1 MKPFWQNRR
10 RPAGSPGER
19 FSDQAGS
26 DEFSEMNK
34 QSNQRI
40 LDAVREFSTPERPV
54 YLVGGAVRDLLLNRS
69 SHDLDFVL
77 PGKTRPLAHE
87 ISCRLNGALYVMDE
101 ERDTTRVILGK
112 THPASLNEGD
122 RLMIDFASLRSN
134 DLEGDLR
141 ARDFTINAMAFDV
154 SVPNRLI
161 DPTGG
166 LADLREKRIRPCS
179 PTSLTDDPVRVI
191 RAVRQALAYGF
202 RIDPETIQQMRAAAP
217 LLQRVSPERV
227 RDELFRIFG
236 GAQVHLAVRILD
248 QVGALRFILPELEV
262 LKGVSQPA
270 PHIYNVWEHTVRVV
284 QYLEQL
290 YAPLVGDYNQETV
303 PDLTVGSA
311 VLWLGRYR
319 EKLEEHFNRT
329 LVPDRALR
337 GLLFFAAL
345 YHDVAKPET
354 RTETT
359 EARVQFLN
367 HQAAGARK
375 AALRARALALS
386 SAEVQRLETIIDH
399 HMRIHQLAGARDEN
413 GEWKKPSRRAIYR
426 FFKDTR
432 DVGIDICLLTLAD
445 IRGTYGVTLPQDI
458 WERELEVCR
467 TLMEAYWENNAKIVS
482 PPRLLTGDDL
492 MEMFDL
498 RPGRDVGRLLAAI
511 REAQAAGEIQD
522 RESAVEFARQ
532 WLKRA

>member
-1 MKPFWQNRR
+1 
-10 RPAGSPGER
+10 
-19 FSDQAGS
+19 
-26 DEFSEMNK
+26 MNK
-34 QSNQRI
+34 QTHQRI

-77 PGKTRPLAHE
+77 PGKTRSLAHE
-87 ISCRLNGALYVMDE
+87 ISCRFNGALYVMDE

-112 THPASLNEGD
+112 THPTSLNEGN

-141 ARDFTINAMAFDV
+141 ARDFTINAMAYDV
-154 SVPNRLI
+154 SAPNRLI

-166 LADLREKRIRPCS
+166 LVDLREKRIRPCS
-179 PTSLTDDPVRVI
+179 PTSLMDDPVRVI
-191 RAVRQALAYGF
+191 RAVRQVLAYGF
-202 RIDPETIQQMRAAAP
+202 RLDPETIRQMRAAAP
-217 LLQRVSPERV
+217 LLPRVSPERV

-248 QVGALRFILPELEV
+248 QVGALRFILPELEA
-262 LKGVSQPA
+262 LKDVSQPE
-270 PHIYNVWEHTVRVV
+270 PHLYHVWEHTIRAV

-290 YAPLVGDYNQETV
+290 YAPLVGEYNEDSV

-319 EKLEEHFNRT
+319 EKLEEHFSRMP
-329 LVPDRALR
+329 VPDRALR

-345 YHDVAKPET
+345 YHDVGKPET
-354 RTETT
+354 RTETI
-359 EARVQFLN
+359 EGRVQFLN

-375 AALRARALALS
+375 AALRARTLALS

-399 HMRIHQLAGARDEN
+399 HMRIHQLASARDEDGN
-413 GEWKKPSRRAIYR
+413 WKKPSRRAIYR
-426 FFKDTR
+426 FFKDTQ
-432 DVGIDICLLTLAD
+432 DAGIDICLLSLAD
-445 IRGTYGVTLPQDI
+445 IRGTYGVTLPQDV

-467 TLMEAYWENNAKIVS
+467 ALMEAYWENNAKIVS
-482 PPRLLTGDDL
+482 PPRLLTGHDL
-492 MEMFDL
+492 MEIFDL
-498 RPGRDVGRLLAAI
+498 RPGREVGRLLAAI
-511 REAQAAGEIQD
+511 HEAQAAGEIQD
-522 RESAVEFARQ
+522 REGAIEFARQ